1 MRTHG
6 IQIHLTPDDR
16 ARVTS
21 KIVRKIIDE
30 APDVPPVRMR
40 TALIKVRVTPEQKAK
55 YARLGGA
62 EWVRGQLRGKE

>member
-1 MRTHG
+1 MRTRG

-16 ARVTS
+16 AKVNS
-21 KIVRKIIDE
+21 KIVRAMLDA
-30 APDVPPVRMR
+30 APDVAPIRKR
-40 TALIKVRVTPEQKAK
+40 TALLKVRVTPEQKAK